1 MNLLTTQQAA
11 RLLGITPRAMLS
23 LATRHGVKPADII
36 GRNRMWRVEDV
47 NAMKITRRGAARKIS
62 T

>member
-47 NAMKITRRGAARKIS
+47 NTMKITRRGAARKIS